1 MKKLMAVVLSMAL
14 LVGMASCSKGSDE
27 DRRDSRD
34 AEAEAAEDA
43 EDAAEKDSDIA
54 EESGN
59 NGDVDGDEFSEDSEN
74 QDSEEGGVGEEFCT
88 INADSVYVNPD
99 EISFSIAGYKC
110 TLGETTFEEA
120 LDAGVLGYTST
131 DGEFYRDQSSELC
144 GYVFFDEDGETLLG
158 GYLEAPGYGNT
169 ERNIGEFASSP
180 YNYAKV
186 SLYFST
192 PDGSPVNY
200 KDTVLVGISYRDGNK
215 DVTLNFDAESEFD
228 EGYDFG
234 FNRSVSY
241 EDLKADIGEPSY
253 ESEFIALGGPN
264 FPWETTVNDL
274 YYETSTDDGE
284 AFFYFADSNG
294 TIIRYE
300 AFACADIEDI
310 RAMIVP
316 EKVWKEGPVSYDP
329 EYTPADVPDGLMSE
343 NYADCEDLSFCIN
356 GTKFTIGEC
365 TFQDLI
371 DAGFPAGPE
380 DADVQTIRPYSV
392 TNVRV
397 PYDRTV
403 DPGFYEIDYIGG
415 TNAID
420 NYDNVVLFNTTDTEI
435 PVTEGLVIGII
446 MSVHYGSSEPNVY
459 GLSIPCDTTI
469 DELKENAGDPTSY
482 GYYSTSLGN
491 TQDVL
496 IYHSYDPVYEIDFDN
511 NSVDVIGYSYVKDDL
526 GFGYAVPDATGYIF
540 TFNNGLLTHV
550 QISTDYA
557 LLLDDPM
564 DVWAPY
570 TP

>member
-1 MKKLMAVVLSMAL
+1 
-14 LVGMASCSKGSDE
+14 
-27 DRRDSRD
+27 
-34 AEAEAAEDA
+34 
-43 EDAAEKDSDIA
+43 
-54 EESGN
+54 
-59 NGDVDGDEFSEDSEN
+59 
-74 QDSEEGGVGEEFCT
+74 
-88 INADSVYVNPD
+88 
-99 EISFSIAGYKC
+99 
-110 TLGETTFEEA
+110 
-120 LDAGVLGYTST
+120 
-131 DGEFYRDQSSELC
+131 
-144 GYVFFDEDGETLLG
+144 
-158 GYLEAPGYGNT
+158 
-169 ERNIGEFASSP
+169 
-180 YNYAKV
+180 
-186 SLYFST
+186 
-192 PDGSPVNY
+192 
-200 KDTVLVGISYRDGNK
+200 
-215 DVTLNFDAESEFD
+215 
-228 EGYDFG
+228 
-234 FNRSVSY
+234 
-241 EDLKADIGEPSY
+241 
-253 ESEFIALGGPN
+253 
-264 FPWETTVNDL
+264 
-274 YYETSTDDGE
+274 
-284 AFFYFADSNG
+284 
-294 TIIRYE
+294 
-300 AFACADIEDI
+300 
-310 RAMIVP
+310 MIVP

-343 NYADCEDLSFCIN
+343 NYADCEDLSFCVN

-496 IYHSYDPVYEIDFDN
+496 IYHIYDPVYEIDFDS